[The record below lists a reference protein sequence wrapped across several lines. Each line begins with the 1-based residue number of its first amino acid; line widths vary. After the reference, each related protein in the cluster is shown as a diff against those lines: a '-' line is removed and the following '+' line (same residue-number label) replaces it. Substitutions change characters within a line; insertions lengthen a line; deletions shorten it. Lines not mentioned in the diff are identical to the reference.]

1 MSLKRFLSD
10 KDISFALNY
19 GAVSEDDLD
28 FDNDSLV
35 DPGFVPELD
44 TFENEAS
51 ELDINVDS
59 IILIIIETLE
69 NTDEN
74 PFSSIET
81 IPSNES
87 TAGLS

>member
-1 MSLKRFLSD
+1 MSLKRFPSD

-19 GAVSEDDLD
+19 GADSEYDLD
-28 FDNDSLV
+28 FDVDSLV
-35 DPGFVPELD
+35 DPDFVPELN
-44 TFENEAS
+44 TLENEVS
-51 ELDINVDS
+51 ESDINVDS
-59 IILIIIETLE
+59 IIEILE